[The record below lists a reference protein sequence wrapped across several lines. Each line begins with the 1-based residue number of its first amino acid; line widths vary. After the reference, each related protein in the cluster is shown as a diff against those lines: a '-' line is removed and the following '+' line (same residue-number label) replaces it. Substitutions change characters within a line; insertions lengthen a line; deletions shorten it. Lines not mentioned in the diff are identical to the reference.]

1 MNDFDGAAVAFFEG
15 LRFDENNADLKNG
28 LEKKVEKHHGVHFLN
43 KKQEK
48 LTVNQ
53 SNKNDILKLLGSPS
67 TKSTFDNDLWIYIE
81 RKTDNSSLTKFGSER
96 IIVNNVLLLEI
107 NSMGLLET
115 KEFLDLTNMQELKF
129 AEQTTEN
136 QYKKNTFV
144 YDFLSSMRQKINDP
158 LGKRKRN

>member
-1 MNDFDGAAVAFFEG
+1 MRKLFIFFIIP
-15 LRFDENNADLKNG
+15 LFFSACTL
-28 LEKKVEKHHGVHFLN
+28 KKVEKHHGVNFLD

-81 RKTDNSSLTKFGSER
+81 RKTDNSSITRFGSEK
-96 IIVNNVLLLEI
+96 IIVNNVLLLDI
-107 NSMGLLET
+107 NSMGLLEK
-115 KEFLDLTNMQELKF
+115 KEFLDLTNMQDLKF
-129 AEQTTEN
+129 AEQTTDN

-158 LGKRKRN
+158 LGKRKR

>member
-1 MNDFDGAAVAFFEG
+1 MRKLFIFIILSLFISACT
-15 LRFDENNADLKNG
+15 L
-28 LEKKVEKHHGVHFLN
+28 KKVERHHGVHFLN

-81 RKTDNSSLTKFGSER
+81 RKTDNSSLTKFGNER
-96 IIVNNVLLLEI
+96 IIVNNVLLLEV
-107 NSMGLLET
+107 NNMGLLAS
-115 KEFLDLTNMQELKF
+115 KEFLDLTKMKDLKF
-129 AEQTTEN
+129 TKQTTES
-136 QYKKNTFV
+136 QYKKNTFL

-158 LGKRKRN
+158 LGKRKR

>member
-1 MNDFDGAAVAFFEG
+1 MKKLFIFFI
-15 LRFDENNADLKNG
+15 LSLFISSCTL
-28 LEKKVEKHHGVHFLN
+28 KKVERHHGVHFLN

-48 LTVNQ
+48 LIINK

-96 IIVNNVLLLEI
+96 IIVNNVLLLEV
-107 NSMGLLET
+107 NRMGLLAS
-115 KEFLDLTNMQELKF
+115 KEFFDLTKMQDLKF
-129 AEQTTEN
+129 AKQTTKG
-136 QYKKNTFV
+136 QYKKNSFL

-158 LGKRKRN
+158 LGKRKR

>member
-1 MNDFDGAAVAFFEG
+1 MRKLFIFFIIS
-15 LRFDENNADLKNG
+15 LFITACTL
-28 LEKKVEKHHGVHFLN
+28 KKVERHHGVRFLD

-48 LTVNQ
+48 LTVDQ
-53 SNKNDILKLLGSPS
+53 TNKNDILKLLGSPS

-81 RKTDNSSLTKFGSER
+81 RKTDNSSLSKFGSKR

-107 NSMGLLET
+107 NNMGLLEK
-115 KEFLDLTNMQELKF
+115 KEFLDLANMQELKF

-158 LGKRKRN
+158 LGKRKK

>member
-1 MNDFDGAAVAFFEG
+1 MRKLFIFIIISLFISACT
-15 LRFDENNADLKNG
+15 L
-28 LEKKVEKHHGVHFLN
+28 KKVEKHHGVRFLN

-48 LTVNQ
+48 LTINQ

-81 RKTDNSSLTKFGSER
+81 RKTDNSSLAKFGNER
-96 IIVNNVLLLEI
+96 IIVNNILLLEI
-107 NSMGLLET
+107 NNMGLLE
-115 KEFLDLTNMQELKF
+115 KKDFLNLKNMQELKF

-136 QYKKNTFV
+136 QYKKNSFV

-158 LGKRKRN
+158 LGKRKR